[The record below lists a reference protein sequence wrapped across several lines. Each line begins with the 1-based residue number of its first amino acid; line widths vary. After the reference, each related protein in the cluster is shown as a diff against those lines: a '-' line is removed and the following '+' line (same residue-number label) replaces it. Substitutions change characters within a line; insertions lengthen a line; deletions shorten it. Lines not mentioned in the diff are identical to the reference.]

1 MKTKKTAFNLA
12 LILGSSVLTAVL
24 VVAGMQ
30 YMNSSSNDGE
40 GSSGFSLF
48 QTKEKVAE
56 VHYLELKNQVIT
68 LKGNGTKERY
78 LLLDLAYV
86 SNSAEEQKTTEH
98 NLPKLK
104 STVVSM
110 FSGMEYD
117 AARSMTTE
125 DIRLQML
132 ARYEGVFG
140 KNQPFADVIISKMV
154 FQ

>member
-1 MKTKKTAFNLA
+1 MKTKNMALSLA
-12 LILGSSVLTAVL
+12 KVVGSSVLTAVL
-24 VVAGMQ
+24 VVAGTQ
-30 YMNSSSNDGE
+30 LMNFTQNDGE
-40 GSSGFSLF
+40 ERRDFSLF
-48 QTKEKVAE
+48 KSEEKVAE
-56 VHYLELKNQVIT
+56 VHYLEMKNQVIT
-68 LKGNGTKERY
+68 LKGNGSKERY

-86 SNSAEEQKTTEH
+86 SNTAEEQKTTER

-104 STVVSM
+104 SALVAM

-117 AARSMTTE
+117 TVRTMTAD

-132 ARYEGVFG
+132 TRYEGIFG

>member
-1 MKTKKTAFNLA
+1 MKNKNMALSLA
-12 LILGSSVLTAVL
+12 MVLGTSVLTAVL
-24 VVAGMQ
+24 VVAGTQ
-30 YMNSSSNDGE
+30 FMNSTSENGE
-40 GSSGFSLF
+40 SSSGFSLF
-48 QTKEKVAE
+48 APKEKVE
-56 VHYLELKNQVIT
+56 QVHYLEMKNQVIT
-68 LKGNGTKERY
+68 LKGNGAKERY

-86 SNSAEEQKTTEH
+86 SNSAEEQKATEH

-104 STVVSM
+104 STLVSM

-117 AARSMTTE
+117 TARTMTTE

-132 ARYEGVFG
+132 TRYEGVFG